1 MADPQQVLAQR
12 VHDAIVASFGQE
24 FGDADPLIRSSS
36 FADFQANVALPL
48 GKRLGRAP
56 RQVAGELVARLDVT
70 DMCAAPEVSGPGFI
84 NFTLRDDWIAAQASQ
99 MLSDRRLGLAPTA
112 SPQTVVVEYSSPN
125 VAKEMHVGHLRTTIV
140 GDAIARVLE
149 FAGHRVI
156 RDNHVGDW
164 GTPFGMLIEH
174 LLDVGEDSA
183 EAALLMTDPNAFYQ
197 AARRKFDTEPEFT
210 ERARSRLV
218 RLQAGDPDTM
228 VIWQRLV
235 DISRE
240 YLHQVYTRLGV
251 SLTDD
256 DIRGESFYNDML
268 ADTVSVLEKQGI
280 AVESEGALCAFPAGF
295 TGREG
300 RPLPLIIRK
309 SDGGYNYATTDLAA
323 VRYRVDQLRCDRS
336 VYVVGSEQALH
347 FQMVFAVARQAGWIP
362 ESVSFEHAQIGMVLG
377 QDGNR
382 LKTREGE
389 TPKLSD
395 LLQEGVDRARG
406 ILDELDAAARF
417 GEAELDVVAEA
428 VGIGAVKYAD
438 LSTARESA
446 YLFDWDRMI
455 SFRGNTGP
463 YLQYATA
470 RIRSIFRRA
479 AEART
484 AESGTAESGTGEA
497 GTAGSG
503 AGDAE
508 AAARGAGVAITAGPE
523 RALAL
528 RLLSFGAVVTQLGET
543 AEPHRLCAYLFDVA
557 SLFTTFYEEC
567 PVLKAEPESLRVSR
581 LALCAL
587 TLDVLTKG
595 LELLGVPIP
604 ERM

>member
-1 MADPQQVLAQR
+1 
-12 VHDAIVASFGQE
+12 
-24 FGDADPLIRSSS
+24 
-36 FADFQANVALPL
+36 
-48 GKRLGRAP
+48 
-56 RQVAGELVARLDVT
+56 
-70 DMCAAPEVSGPGFI
+70 
-84 NFTLRDDWIAAQASQ
+84 
-99 MLSDRRLGLAPTA
+99 
-112 SPQTVVVEYSSPN
+112 
-125 VAKEMHVGHLRTTIV
+125 
-140 GDAIARVLE
+140 
-149 FAGHRVI
+149 
-156 RDNHVGDW
+156 
-164 GTPFGMLIEH
+164 
-174 LLDVGEDSA
+174 
-183 EAALLMTDPNAFYQ
+183 
-197 AARRKFDTEPEFT
+197 
-210 ERARSRLV
+210 
-218 RLQAGDPDTM
+218 M

-235 DISRE
+235 DISRG
-240 YLHQVYTRLGV
+240 YLHQVYTRLRV
-251 SLTDD
+251 SLKDE

-268 ADTVSVLEKQGI
+268 ADTVAELEERGI
-280 AVESEGALCAFPAGF
+280 AVVSEGALCAFPAGF

-323 VRYRVDQLRCDRS
+323 VRYRVDKLSADRS

-347 FQMVFAVARQAGWIP
+347 FQMVFAVAIQAGWIP
-362 ESVSFEHAQIGMVLG
+362 PAARFEHAQIGMVLG

-382 LKTREGE
+382 LRTREGE
-389 TPKLSD
+389 TPKLSG
-395 LLQEGVDRARG
+395 LLQEGVDRARD
-406 ILDELDAAARF
+406 ILDEVDASSRF
-417 GEAELDVVAEA
+417 DAAELDAVAEA

-479 AEART
+479 DEAEAGR
-484 AESGTAESGTGEA
+484 AEA
-497 GTAGSG
+497 GQ
-503 AGDAE
+503 AE
-508 AAARGAGVAITAGPE
+508 AGARESGVAITAGPE

-528 RLLSFGAVVTQLGET
+528 RLLDFGTMVTQLGET

-567 PVLKAEPESLRVSR
+567 PVLKAEPASLRASR

-587 TLDVLTKG
+587 TLDALTLG
-595 LELLGVPIP
+595 LRLLGVPIP

>member
-12 VHDAIVASFGQE
+12 VHDAIVASFGPE
-24 FGDADPLIRSSS
+24 YGDADPLIRPSS

-56 RQVAGELVARLDVT
+56 RQVAAELAAHLDVT

-84 NFTLRDDWIAAQASQ
+84 NLTLRDDWIAAQASQ
-99 MLSDRRLGLAPTA
+99 MLNDPRLGLEPVA

-174 LLDVGEDSA
+174 LLDVGENSA

-197 AARRKFDTEPEFT
+197 AARHKFDTDPEFT

-218 RLQAGDPDTM
+218 RLQAGDPETLA
-228 VIWQRLV
+228 IWQDLV
-235 DISRE
+235 DISKE
-240 YLHQVYTRLGV
+240 YLHQVYARLDV
-251 SLTDD
+251 SLTDA

-268 ADTVSVLEKQGI
+268 ANTVSALEEKGI
-280 AVESEGALCAFPAGF
+280 ATESDGALCAFPAGF

-323 VRYRVDQLRCDRS
+323 VRYRVDKLSCDRS

-362 ESVSFEHAQIGMVLG
+362 EGTSFEHAQIGMVLG

-389 TPKLSD
+389 TPKLSG
-395 LLQEGVDRARG
+395 LLSEGVDRARG

-417 GEAELDVVAEA
+417 DAAELDAVAEA

-479 AEART
+479 GDA
-484 AESGTAESGTGEA
+484 GTG
-497 GTAGSG
+497 
-503 AGDAE
+503 
-508 AAARGAGVAITAGPE
+508 AAAAGAAETGAAETGAAETGARSAGVAITAGPE

-528 RLLSFGAVVTQLGET
+528 RALSFGAMVTQLGET

-587 TLDVLTKG
+587 TLDVLTTG
-595 LELLGVPIP
+595 LDLLGVPVP
-604 ERM
+604 EQM

>member
-1 MADPQQVLAQR
+1 MADPQQVLSDR
-12 VHDAIVASFGQE
+12 VHDAIVASFGPDY
-24 FGDADPLIRSSS
+24 GDADPLIRPSS

-48 GKRLGRAP
+48 GKRLRRSP
-56 RQVAGELVARLDVT
+56 REVAAELAARLDVA
-70 DMCAAPEVSGPGFI
+70 DICAAPEVSGPGFI
-84 NFTLRDDWIAAQASQ
+84 NLTLRDEWIATQASE
-99 MLSDRRLGLAPTA
+99 MLGDSRLGLEPAEH
-112 SPQTVVVEYSSPN
+112 PQTVVVEYSSPN

-149 FAGHRVI
+149 FAGHHVI

-174 LLDVGEDSA
+174 LLDVGEDSPQ
-183 EAALLMTDPNAFYQ
+183 AALLTTDPNAFYQ
-197 AARRKFDTEPEFT
+197 AARRKFDNDQAFT

-218 RLQAGDPDTM
+218 RLQAGDQDTM

-235 DISRE
+235 DISRG
-240 YLHQVYTRLGV
+240 YLHQVYTRLQV
-251 SLTDD
+251 TLSDA

-268 ADTVSVLEKQGI
+268 ADTVGELEARGL
-280 AVESEGALCAFPAGF
+280 ATVSDGALCAFPAGF

-300 RPLPLIIRK
+300 KPLPLIIRK
-309 SDGGYNYATTDLAA
+309 SDGGYNYASTDLAA
-323 VRYRVDQLRCDRS
+323 VRYRVDKLDVDRS
-336 VYVVGSEQALH
+336 IYVVGSEQALH
-347 FQMVFAVARQAGWIP
+347 FQMVFAVAREAGWIP
-362 ESVSFEHAQIGMVLG
+362 DGVRFEHAQIGMVLG
-377 QDGNR
+377 EDGNR
-382 LKTREGE
+382 IKTREGE
-389 TPKLSD
+389 TPKLSG

-406 ILDELDAAARF
+406 ILDELDAASRF
-417 GEAELDVVAEA
+417 DPAELDAVAEA

-446 YLFDWDRMI
+446 YLFDWERMI

-479 AEART
+479 SSEDGEAG
-484 AESGTAESGTGEA
+484 AESG
-497 GTAGSG
+497 
-503 AGDAE
+503 
-508 AAARGAGVAITAGPE
+508 ARAAGVAITAAPE

-528 RLLSFGAVVTQLGET
+528 RLLGFGATVTQLAET
-543 AEPHRLCAYLFDVA
+543 AEPHRLCAYLFEVA

-567 PVLKAEPESLRVSR
+567 PVLKAESAALRVSR

-587 TLDVLTKG
+587 TLDVLALG
-595 LELLGVPIP
+595 LNLLGVPVP

>member
-12 VHDAIVASFGQE
+12 VHDAIVASFGPE
-24 FGDADPLIRSSS
+24 YRDADPLIRTSS

-48 GKRLGRAP
+48 GKRLGRPP
-56 RQVAGELVARLDVT
+56 RQVAGELTARLDVT

-99 MLSDRRLGLAPTA
+99 MLNDPRLGLAPVER
-112 SPQTVVVEYSSPN
+112 PQTVVVEYSSPN

-197 AARRKFDTEPEFT
+197 AARHKFDTDPEFT

-218 RLQAGDPDTM
+218 RLQAGDPDTLA
-228 VIWQRLV
+228 IWQRLV

-240 YLHQVYTRLGV
+240 YLHQVYARLGV
-251 SLTDD
+251 TLTDD

-268 ADTVSVLEKQGI
+268 ADTVSVLEEKGI
-280 AVESEGALCAFPAGF
+280 ATVSDGALCAFPAGF

-323 VRYRVDQLRCDRS
+323 VRYRVDKLNADRS
-336 VYVVGSEQALH
+336 IYVVGSEQALH
-347 FQMVFAVARQAGWIP
+347 FQMVFAVAREAGWIP
-362 ESVSFEHAQIGMVLG
+362 EGTSFEHAQIGMVLG

-389 TPKLSD
+389 TPKLSS
-395 LLQEGVDRARG
+395 LLAEGVDRARG
-406 ILDELDAAARF
+406 ILNELDAAARF
-417 GEAELDVVAEA
+417 DAAELDAVAEA

-479 AEART
+479 ADARTGPAETGPAEAGPAETAART
-484 AESGTAESGTGEA
+484 AGI
-497 GTAGSG
+497 
-503 AGDAE
+503 
-508 AAARGAGVAITAGPE
+508 AISAGPE

-528 RLLSFGAVVTQLGET
+528 RLLSFGAMVTQLGET

-595 LELLGVPIP
+595 LGLLGVPMP

>member
-1 MADPQQVLAQR
+1 MADPQQVLSDR
-12 VHDAIVASFGQE
+12 VHDAIVASFGPE
-24 FGDADPLIRSSS
+24 YGDADPLIRPSS

-48 GKRLGRAP
+48 GKRLRRPP
-56 RQVAGELVARLDVT
+56 REVAAELAARLDVADVCT
-70 DMCAAPEVSGPGFI
+70 EPEVSGPGFI
-84 NFTLRDDWIAAQASQ
+84 NLTLRDDWIAAQATQ
-99 MLSDRRLGLAPTA
+99 MLGDARLGTGPTA
-112 SPQTVVVEYSSPN
+112 QPQTVVVEYSSPN

-149 FAGHRVI
+149 FAGHQVI

-174 LLDVGEDSA
+174 LLDVGEASP
-183 EAALLMTDPNAFYQ
+183 EAALLTTDPNAFYQ
-197 AARRKFDTEPEFT
+197 AARRKFDGDPAFT

-218 RLQAGDPDTM
+218 QLQAGDPATM
-228 VIWQRLV
+228 AIWQRLV
-235 DISRE
+235 DISRG

-251 SLTDD
+251 TLTDA
-256 DIRGESFYNDML
+256 DIRGESFYNDLL
-268 ADTVSVLEKQGI
+268 ADTVAILVERGI

-300 RPLPLIIRK
+300 KPLPLIIRK

-323 VRYRVDQLRCDRS
+323 VRYRVDKLSVDRA

-347 FQMVFAVARQAGWIP
+347 FQMVFAVAREAGWIP
-362 ESVSFEHAQIGMVLG
+362 EGVSFEHAQIGMVLG
-377 QDGNR
+377 EDGGR
-382 LKTREGE
+382 LKTREVD
-389 TPKLSD
+389 TPKLSG
-395 LLQEGVDRARG
+395 LLDEGVDRART
-406 ILDELDAAARF
+406 ILDELDAASRF
-417 GEAELDVVAEA
+417 GPAELDAVAEA

-479 AEART
+479 D
-484 AESGTAESGTGEA
+484 A
-497 GTAGSG
+497 GAAG
-503 AGDAE
+503 AADAE
-508 AAARGAGVAITAGPE
+508 NAELAGAARAAALAAGVTVTAAPE

-528 RLLSFGAVVTQLGET
+528 RLLGFGAALTQLGET
-543 AEPHRLCAYLFDVA
+543 AEPHRLCTFLFDVA

-567 PVLKAEPESLRVSR
+567 PVLKAESESLRLSR

-587 TLDVLTKG
+587 TLDVLASG
-595 LELLGVPIP
+595 LELLGVPVP

>member
-1 MADPQQVLAQR
+1 M
-12 VHDAIVASFGQE
+12 HDAIVASFGPD
-24 FGDADPLIRSSS
+24 FGDADPLIRPSS

-48 GKRLGRAP
+48 GKRLGRPP
-56 RQVAGELVARLDVT
+56 REVAAGLAARLDVA
-70 DMCAAPEVSGPGFI
+70 DMCAEPEVSGPGFI
-84 NFTLRDDWIAAQASQ
+84 NFSLRDDWIAAQATQ
-99 MLSDRRLGLAPTA
+99 MLGDPRLGLAPTA
-112 SPQTVVVEYSSPN
+112 TPQTVVVEYSSPN

-174 LLDVGEDSA
+174 LLDVGVDSA
-183 EAALLMTDPNAFYQ
+183 EAGLLTTDPNAFYQ
-197 AARRKFDTEPEFT
+197 AARRKFDTDPAFT
-210 ERARSRLV
+210 ERARTRLV

-228 VIWQRLV
+228 AIWQRLV
-235 DISRE
+235 DISRG
-240 YLHQVYTRLGV
+240 YLHEVYTRLRV
-251 SLTDD
+251 SLTDE

-268 ADTVSVLEKQGI
+268 ADTVSELEERGI
-280 AVESEGALCAFPAGF
+280 AVVSEGALCAFPAGF

-309 SDGGYNYATTDLAA
+309 SDGGYNYASTDLAA
-323 VRYRVDQLRCDRS
+323 VRYRVDKLSADRAI
-336 VYVVGSEQALH
+336 YVVGSEQALH
-347 FQMVFAVARQAGWIP
+347 FQMVFAVAREAGWIP
-362 ESVSFEHAQIGMVLG
+362 PEARFEHAQIGMVLG

-382 LKTREGE
+382 LRTREGE
-389 TPKLSD
+389 TPKLSG

-406 ILDELDAAARF
+406 ILDEVDASSRF
-417 GEAELDVVAEA
+417 DAAELDSVAEA

-470 RIRSIFRRA
+470 RIKSIFRRA
-479 AEART
+479 GEAEAGQ
-484 AESGTAESGTGEA
+484 AEA
-497 GTAGSG
+497 GQ
-503 AGDAE
+503 AE
-508 AAARGAGVAITAGPE
+508 AAARRSGVAITAGPE

-528 RLLSFGAVVTQLGET
+528 RLLDFGTMVTQLGET

-567 PVLKAEPESLRVSR
+567 PVLKAEPASLRASR

-587 TLDVLTKG
+587 TLDALTLG
-595 LELLGVPIP
+595 LTLLGVPIP
-604 ERM
+604 DRM

>member
-12 VHDAIVASFGQE
+12 VHDAIVASFGPE
-24 FGDADPLIRSSS
+24 YGDADPLIRPSA
-36 FADFQANVALPL
+36 FADLQANVALPL
-48 GKRLGRAP
+48 GKRLRRSP
-56 RQVAGELVARLDVT
+56 REVAGELAARLDVA
-70 DMCAAPEVSGPGFI
+70 DMCTAPEVSGPGFI

-99 MLSDRRLGLAPTA
+99 MLTDPRLGLTPTA
-112 SPQTVVVEYSSPN
+112 RPQTVVVEYSSPN

-140 GDAIARVLE
+140 GDAIARVLD

-174 LLDVGEDSA
+174 LLDVGADSA
-183 EAALLMTDPNAFYQ
+183 EAALLTTDPNAFYQ
-197 AARRKFDTEPEFT
+197 AARRKFDNEPAFT
-210 ERARSRLV
+210 ERARNRLV
-218 RLQAGDPDTM
+218 RLQAGDPDTLA
-228 VIWQRLV
+228 IWQRLV

-251 SLTDD
+251 SLTDE

-268 ADTVSVLEKQGI
+268 ADTVSTLVEKGI
-280 AVESEGALCAFPAGF
+280 AVPSEGALCAFPPGF

-323 VRYRVDQLRCDRS
+323 VRYRVDKLSCDRS

-347 FQMVFAVARQAGWIP
+347 FQMVFAVAREAGWIP
-362 ESVSFEHAQIGMVLG
+362 EGTSFEHAQIGMVLG

-389 TPKLSD
+389 TPKLSG

-406 ILDELDAAARF
+406 ILDEVDAAARF
-417 GEAELDVVAEA
+417 DAAELDAVAEK

-479 AEART
+479 ADA
-484 AESGTAESGTGEA
+484 EA
-497 GTAGSG
+497 GTG
-503 AGDAE
+503 AVVTGTTGVE
-508 AAARGAGVAITAGPE
+508 TAARRAGIAITAGPE

-528 RLLSFGAVVTQLGET
+528 RLLSFGATVTQLGET

-567 PVLKAEPESLRVSR
+567 PVLKAETEALRISR

-587 TLDVLTKG
+587 TLDVLAMG
-595 LELLGVPIP
+595 LDLLGVPVP

>member
-12 VHDAIVASFGQE
+12 VHDAIVASFGPD
-24 FGDADPLIRSSS
+24 FGDADPLIRPSS

-48 GKRLGRAP
+48 GKRLGRPP
-56 RQVAGELVARLDVT
+56 REVAAELAARLDVA
-70 DMCAAPEVSGPGFI
+70 DMCAEPEVSGPGFI
-84 NFTLRDDWIAAQASQ
+84 NFSLRDDWIAAQATQ
-99 MLSDRRLGLAPTA
+99 MLGDPRLGLAPTA
-112 SPQTVVVEYSSPN
+112 TPQTVVVEYSSPN

-174 LLDVGEDSA
+174 LLDVGVDSA
-183 EAALLMTDPNAFYQ
+183 EAGLLTTDPNAFYQ
-197 AARRKFDTEPEFT
+197 AARRKFDSDPAFT

-218 RLQAGDPDTM
+218 RLQAGDPDSM
-228 VIWQRLV
+228 AIWQRLV
-235 DISRE
+235 DISRG
-240 YLHQVYTRLGV
+240 YLHQVYTRLRV
-251 SLTDD
+251 SLTDE

-268 ADTVSVLEKQGI
+268 ADTVGELEERGI
-280 AVESEGALCAFPAGF
+280 AVVSEGALCAFPAGF

-309 SDGGYNYATTDLAA
+309 SDGGYNYASTDLAA
-323 VRYRVDQLRCDRS
+323 VRYRVDKLSADRAI
-336 VYVVGSEQALH
+336 YVVGSEQALH
-347 FQMVFAVARQAGWIP
+347 FQMVFAVAIQAGWIP
-362 ESVSFEHAQIGMVLG
+362 AEARFEHAQIGMVLG

-382 LKTREGE
+382 LRTREGE
-389 TPKLSD
+389 TPKLSG

-406 ILDELDAAARF
+406 ILDEVDASSRF
-417 GEAELDVVAEA
+417 DAAELDAVAEA

-470 RIRSIFRRA
+470 RIKSIFRRA
-479 AEART
+479 GQAEA
-484 AESGTAESGTGEA
+484 
-497 GTAGSG
+497 
-503 AGDAE
+503 DARRSE
-508 AAARGAGVAITAGPE
+508 VAITAGPE

-528 RLLSFGAVVTQLGET
+528 RLLDFGAMVTQLGET

-567 PVLKAEPESLRVSR
+567 PVLKAEPASLRASR

-587 TLDVLTKG
+587 TLDALTLG
-595 LELLGVPIP
+595 LTLLGVPIP
-604 ERM
+604 DRM

>member
-12 VHDAIVASFGQE
+12 VHDAIVASFGPD
-24 FGDADPLIRSSS
+24 FGDADPLIRPSS

-48 GKRLGRAP
+48 GKRLGRPP
-56 RQVAGELVARLDVT
+56 REVAAELAARLDVA
-70 DMCAAPEVSGPGFI
+70 DMCAEPEVSGPGFI
-84 NFTLRDDWIAAQASQ
+84 NFSLRDDWIAAQATQ
-99 MLSDRRLGLAPTA
+99 MLGDPRLGLAPTA
-112 SPQTVVVEYSSPN
+112 TPQTVVVEYSSPN

-174 LLDVGEDSA
+174 LLDVGVDSA
-183 EAALLMTDPNAFYQ
+183 EAGLLTTDPNAFYQ
-197 AARRKFDTEPEFT
+197 AARRKFDSDPAFT
-210 ERARSRLV
+210 ERARTRLV

-228 VIWQRLV
+228 AIWQRLV
-235 DISRE
+235 DISRG
-240 YLHQVYTRLGV
+240 YLHEVYTRLRV
-251 SLTDD
+251 SLTDE

-268 ADTVSVLEKQGI
+268 ADTVSELEERGI
-280 AVESEGALCAFPAGF
+280 AVVSEGALCAFPAGF

-309 SDGGYNYATTDLAA
+309 SDGGYNYASTDLAA
-323 VRYRVDQLRCDRS
+323 VRYRIDKLSADRAI
-336 VYVVGSEQALH
+336 YVVGSEQALH
-347 FQMVFAVARQAGWIP
+347 FQMVFAVAREAGWIP
-362 ESVSFEHAQIGMVLG
+362 PEARFEHAQIGMVLG

-382 LKTREGE
+382 LRTREGE
-389 TPKLSD
+389 TPKLIG

-406 ILDELDAAARF
+406 ILDEVDAASRF
-417 GEAELDVVAEA
+417 DAAELDAVAEA

-438 LSTARESA
+438 LSTARDSA

-470 RIRSIFRRA
+470 RIKSIFRRA
-479 AEART
+479 GEAEA
-484 AESGTAESGTGEA
+484 GEA
-497 GTAGSG
+497 EAGQ
-503 AGDAE
+503 AE
-508 AAARGAGVAITAGPE
+508 AGARRSGVAITAGPE

-528 RLLSFGAVVTQLGET
+528 RLLDFGTMVTQLGET

-567 PVLKAEPESLRVSR
+567 PVLKAEPASLRASR

-587 TLDVLTKG
+587 TLDALTRG
-595 LELLGVPIP
+595 LTLLGVPIP
-604 ERM
+604 DRM

>member
-12 VHDAIVASFGQE
+12 VHDAIVASFGPDY
-24 FGDADPLIRSSS
+24 GDADPLIRPSS

-48 GKRLGRAP
+48 GKRLRRPP
-56 RQVAGELVARLDVT
+56 REVAAELAARLDVA
-70 DMCAAPEVSGPGFI
+70 DICADPEVSGPGFI
-84 NFTLRDDWIAAQASQ
+84 NLTLRDDWIAAQASR
-99 MLSDRRLGLAPTA
+99 MLGDPRLGLELTEH
-112 SPQTVVVEYSSPN
+112 PQTVVVEYSSPN

-140 GDAIARVLE
+140 GDAIASVLE

-174 LLDVGEDSA
+174 LLDVGEESA
-183 EAALLMTDPNAFYQ
+183 DAELLTTDPNAFYQ
-197 AARRKFDTEPEFT
+197 AARYKFDNDPAFT

-218 RLQAGDPDTM
+218 RLQAGDQDTLA
-228 VIWQRLV
+228 IWQRLV
-235 DISRE
+235 DISRG
-240 YLHQVYTRLGV
+240 YLHQVYTRLRV

-256 DIRGESFYNDML
+256 DIRGESFYNDLL
-268 ADTVSVLEKQGI
+268 ADTVAILVEKGI
-280 AVESEGALCAFPAGF
+280 ATESEGALCAFPAGF

-300 RPLPLIIRK
+300 KPLPLIIRK

-323 VRYRVDQLRCDRS
+323 IRYRVDKLSCDRA

-347 FQMVFAVARQAGWIP
+347 FQMVFAVAREAGWIP
-362 ESVSFEHAQIGMVLG
+362 DGVRFEHAQIGMVLG
-377 QDGNR
+377 EDGNR

-389 TPKLSD
+389 TPKLAG
-395 LLQEGVDRARG
+395 LLTEGVDRARG
-406 ILDELDAAARF
+406 ILDEVDAASRF
-417 GEAELDVVAEA
+417 GPAELDAVAEA

-479 AEART
+479 DAGAAGVAGAQE
-484 AESGTAESGTGEA
+484 GELA
-497 GTAGSG
+497 GA
-503 AGDAE
+503 AE
-508 AAARGAGVAITAGPE
+508 AAARAVGVTLTAAPE

-528 RLLSFGAVVTQLGET
+528 RLLSFGAMVTQLGET
-543 AEPHRLCAYLFDVA
+543 TEPHRLCAYLFDVA

-567 PVLKAEPESLRVSR
+567 PVLKAESESLRVSR

-587 TLDVLTKG
+587 TLDVLARG
-595 LELLGVPIP
+595 LGLLGVPVP